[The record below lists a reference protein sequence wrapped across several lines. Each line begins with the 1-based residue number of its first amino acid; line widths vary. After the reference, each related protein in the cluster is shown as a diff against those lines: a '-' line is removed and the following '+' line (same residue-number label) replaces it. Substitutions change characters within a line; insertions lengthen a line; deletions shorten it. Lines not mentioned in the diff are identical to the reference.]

1 MQNFIFISPNFPTN
15 YWQFCRE
22 LKNNGMN
29 VLGIG
34 DQPYDELKPELKD
47 SLNEYYKVGSLENY
61 DEVYRAVAFFAFKY
75 GRIDW
80 LESNNEYW
88 LERDAALRTD
98 FNIKS
103 GFQTE
108 DMPRIKY
115 KSKMKEYYQKAGIAT
130 ARYHM
135 VDDYEGCRK
144 FIDEVGYPVVV
155 KPDNGVGASDTHKLS
170 SDEDLKKFLVQKTA
184 HHPDVEYIMEEFV
197 RAEVNSYD
205 AIIDA
210 NGNPI
215 FEAGNVSPMSIMDI
229 VNDNDNSIYYIIKDL
244 PEDTRA
250 AGRAVVKSFGV
261 KSRFVHF
268 EFFRMTED
276 QASMGKKGQI
286 VALEVNMRPCGGF
299 TPDMIDFA
307 RSTNV
312 YKIWAD
318 MIAFGGT
325 DMPVGEHY
333 YCAFAGR
340 RDGKHFVYSHE
351 QIMQKYQ
358 KNMKMVDRIPDA
370 LSGAMGNQ
378 MYVANFSTREEMEQF
393 YSDVLAVTDP
403 INAKVQKE
411 LTEVLALGEPDAAST
426 KAVTPKPDLTPA
438 IKPTTA
444 VAETKTKAVAE
455 VPTRAVTETPTKAVA
470 TQPTKAVTKTP
481 TKAVTKTPTKAV
493 TKTSRKGKK

>member
-1 MQNFIFISPNFPTN
+1 MKNFIFISPNFPTN
-15 YWQFCRE
+15 YWQFCYE

-34 DQPYDELKPELKD
+34 DQPYDELLPELKE
-47 SLNEYYKVGSLENY
+47 SLNEYYKVDSLENY
-61 DEVYRAVAFFAFKY
+61 DEVYRAVAFFIFKY

-98 FNIKS
+98 FHITS
-103 GFQTE
+103 GFQTS
-108 DMPRIKY
+108 DIPRIKY
-115 KSKMKEYYQKAGIAT
+115 KSKMKEYYQKAGITT
-130 ARYHM
+130 ARYHL
-135 VDDYEGCRK
+135 VDDFEGCRK

-170 SDEDLKKFLVQKTA
+170 NDQELQRFLNIRGSC
-184 HHPDVEYIMEEFV
+184 HPDVPYIMEEFV
-197 RAEVNSYD
+197 HAEVNSYD

-215 FEAGNVSPMSIMDI
+215 FEAGNVTPMSIMEI
-229 VNDNDNSIYYIIKDL
+229 VNDRDNSIYYIVNDL

-250 AGRAVVKSFGV
+250 AGRATVKSFGV

-276 QASMGKKGQI
+276 QASMGEKGKI

-299 TPDMIDFA
+299 TQDMINFA

-333 YCAFAGR
+333 YYAYAGR
-340 RDGKHFVYSHE
+340 RDGKSFVYSHE

-358 KNMKMVDRIPDA
+358 DNMMMVERIPDA
-370 LSGAMGNQ
+370 LADAMGNQ
-378 MYVANFSTREEMEQF
+378 MYVANFSTKEEMDRF
-393 YSDVLAVTDP
+393 YADVLAVTD
-403 INAKVQKE
+403 
-411 LTEVLALGEPDAAST
+411 
-426 KAVTPKPDLTPA
+426 
-438 IKPTTA
+438 
-444 VAETKTKAVAE
+444 
-455 VPTRAVTETPTKAVA
+455 
-470 TQPTKAVTKTP
+470 
-481 TKAVTKTPTKAV
+481 
-493 TKTSRKGKK
+493 